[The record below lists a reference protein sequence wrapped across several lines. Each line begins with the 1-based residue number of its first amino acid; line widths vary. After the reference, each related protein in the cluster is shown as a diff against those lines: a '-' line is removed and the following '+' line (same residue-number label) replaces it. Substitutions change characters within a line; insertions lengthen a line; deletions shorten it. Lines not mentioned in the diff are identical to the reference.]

1 MQRRLEHKQRR
12 NFSVLD
18 CALTDAGQLL
28 QRSDPISK
36 TALDCTLHLKGVVD
50 DDEPINKLF
59 REIANPYGDLK
70 QNRFLQKTVT
80 VDVKNLN
87 SKSEAYQQASLDP
100 QSRYRS
106 SFQGLR
112 GSDREAAKACWST
125 GRPGLATPSVAP
137 EGFGWRGSRNGEA
150 YEDGE

>member
-1 MQRRLEHKQRR
+1 M
-12 NFSVLD
+12 
-18 CALTDAGQLL
+18 

-36 TALDCTLHLKGVVD
+36 TALDCTLHLKVVVD

-87 SKSEAYQQASLDP
+87 SKNEAYQEASLDP
-100 QSRYRS
+100 QSRHRF
-106 SFQGLR
+106 SF
-112 GSDREAAKACWST
+112 EC
-125 GRPGLATPSVAP
+125 
-137 EGFGWRGSRNGEA
+137 
-150 YEDGE
+150 